1 MHIAILGNSGS
12 GKSTLARWLVE
23 RAGDT
28 ALLDLDTVAWEPG
41 QIAVARSQAVARADV
56 VSFCRGNPRW
66 VVEGCYAG
74 LIETTLEFSPTL
86 IFLNPG
92 LEQCLANCRARPW
105 EPHKFA
111 SRSEQ
116 DEHLQFLLAW
126 VRDYY
131 TREGD
136 MSLAGHRAC
145 FEAYTGPKVELTAM
159 PALDRPTPDF
169 LGCLNN
175 CSFGSTVTQK
185 SPAG

>member
-1 MHIAILGNSGS
+1 M
-12 GKSTLARWLVE
+12 
-23 RAGDT
+23 
-28 ALLDLDTVAWEPG
+28 LDLDTVAWEPG
-41 QIAVARSQAVARADV
+41 QTAVARSQAAARADV
-56 VSFCRGNPRW
+56 VSFCRGNRRW

-74 LIETTLEFSPTL
+74 LIEATLEFSPTL
-86 IFLNPG
+86 VFLNPG
-92 LEQCLANCRARPW
+92 PEQCLANCRARPW

-136 MSLAGHRAC
+136 MSLSGHRAC
-145 FEAYTGPKVELTAM
+145 FEAYTGPKVELTAI

-175 CSFGSTVTQK
+175 CSLGSTVTQK